1 MKKIISLSLML
12 LMALS
17 INAKINTNVWDL
29 SLGNSNKQQVT
40 DVIKKKGFEPLAL
53 SETVVGIEPKSGLDY
68 GGMHWSAMTFG
79 FYNNTSYEI
88 KFFKYD
94 EKNYSE
100 VLYILETLK
109 EKLEK
114 KYEDYYLFSDEE
126 SLVFDDGTSTI
137 CLTLFNRKQIG
148 LVYLNNSL
156 DKLKKQAE
164 DAEL

>member
-1 MKKIISLSLML
+1 MKKVISLTLML
-12 LMALS
+12 VIALS
-17 INAKINTNVWDL
+17 LNAKINTNVWDL
-29 SLGNSNKQQVT
+29 SLGKSNKQQVT
-40 DVIKKKGFEPLAL
+40 DVIKKKGYETLAL
-53 SETVVGIEPKSGLDY
+53 SETVLGIEPQGGFDY
-68 GGMHWSAMTFG
+68 GGMHWSALTFG
-79 FYNNTSYEI
+79 FYNNTLYEI

-109 EKLEK
+109 EKLEE

-126 SLVFDDGTSTI
+126 SLVFDDGTSTL

-148 LVYLNNSL
+148 LVYLNNAL

>member
-1 MKKIISLSLML
+1 MKKVISLTLML
-12 LMALS
+12 VIALS
-17 INAKINTNVWDL
+17 LNAKINTNVWDL
-29 SLGNSNKQQVT
+29 SLGKSNKQQVT
-40 DVIKKKGFEPLAL
+40 DVIKKKGYEPLAL
-53 SETVVGIEPKSGLDY
+53 SETVLGIEPQGGLDY
-68 GGMHWSAMTFG
+68 GGTHWSAMTFG
-79 FYNNTSYEI
+79 FYNNTLYEI

-109 EKLEK
+109 EKLEE

-126 SLVFDDGTSTI
+126 SLVFDDGTSTL

-148 LVYLNNSL
+148 LVYLNNAL

>member
-1 MKKIISLSLML
+1 MDFED
-12 LMALS
+12 
-17 INAKINTNVWDL
+17 VDL
-29 SLGNSNKQQVT
+29 E
-40 DVIKKKGFEPLAL
+40 D
-53 SETVVGIEPKSGLDY
+53 PKS
-68 GGMHWSAMTFG
+68 
-79 FYNNTSYEI
+79 
-88 KFFKYD
+88 
-94 EKNYSE
+94 
-100 VLYILETLK
+100 ILETLK

>member
-1 MKKIISLSLML
+1 ML
-12 LMALS
+12 LIALS
-17 INAKINTNVWDL
+17 INAKINTNVWNL
-29 SLGNSNKQQVT
+29 LLGNSNKQQVT

-79 FYNNTSYEI
+79 FYNNTLYEI

-109 EKLEK
+109 EKLEE

-126 SLVFDDGTSTI
+126 SLVFDDGTSTL

-156 DKLKKQAE
+156 NKQKKQAE

>member
-12 LMALS
+12 LIALS
-17 INAKINTNVWDL
+17 INAKINTNVWNL

-40 DVIKKKGFEPLAL
+40 DVIKKKGYEPLAL

-79 FYNNTSYEI
+79 FYNNTLYEI

-109 EKLEK
+109 EKLEE

-126 SLVFDDGTSTI
+126 SLVFDDGTSTL

-148 LVYLNNSL
+148 LVYLNNAL

>member
-12 LMALS
+12 LIALS
-17 INAKINTNVWDL
+17 INAKINTNVWNL

-79 FYNNTSYEI
+79 FYNNTLYEI

-94 EKNYSE
+94 ENYSE

-109 EKLEK
+109 EKLEE

-126 SLVFDDGTSTI
+126 SLVFDDGTSTL

-148 LVYLNNSL
+148 LVYLNNAL

>member
-1 MKKIISLSLML
+1 MKKIISLALML
-12 LMALS
+12 LIALS
-17 INAKINTNVWDL
+17 INAKINTKIWDL
-29 SLGNSNKQQVT
+29 SLGENSKQQVAE
-40 DVIKKKGFEPLAL
+40 VIKKKGYESLVV
-53 SETVVGIEPKSGLDY
+53 SENILGIEPKSGLDY

-79 FYNNTSYEI
+79 FYNNTLYEI

-109 EKLEK
+109 EKLEE

-126 SLVFDDGTSTI
+126 SLVFDDGTSTL

-148 LVYLNNSL
+148 LVYLNNAL